1 MNSSLK
7 ALIYLV
13 LFSVLHFLYD
23 LTHWAV
29 LIPFCGTN
37 ESVFQH
43 LKMAFWS
50 YLGASA
56 IEYAASK
63 RRIREMEAFWYSR
76 LLATVVVPWL
86 VFLIWYLGPAL
97 CGKLERLPV
106 ELLWALAVTY
116 ISGVM
121 GGVLENRLVGDKP
134 TVSFKVLVVVLAVVS
149 ALLYVR
155 FTYKLPCID
164 LFVDPAGL

>member
-1 MNSSLK
+1 MDSYLK
-7 ALIYLV
+7 ALVYLI
-13 LFSVLHFLYD
+13 LFSILHFLYD

-29 LIPFCGTN
+29 LTPFCGTN

-50 YLGASA
+50 YLMASA
-56 IEYAASK
+56 IEYAGTN
-63 RRIREMEAFWYSR
+63 RRIRETAAFWYSR
-76 LLATVVVPWL
+76 LLSTVVVPWL
-86 VFLIWYLGPAL
+86 VFLIWYVGPAL
-97 CGKLERLPV
+97 CGKLEPLPV

-121 GGVLENRLVGDKP
+121 GGVLEKQTVGHKP
-134 TVSFKVLVVVLAVVS
+134 TVALRVLVVVLVVVS

-155 FTYKLPCID
+155 FTYKLPWID
-164 LFVDPAGL
+164 LFVDPVGL